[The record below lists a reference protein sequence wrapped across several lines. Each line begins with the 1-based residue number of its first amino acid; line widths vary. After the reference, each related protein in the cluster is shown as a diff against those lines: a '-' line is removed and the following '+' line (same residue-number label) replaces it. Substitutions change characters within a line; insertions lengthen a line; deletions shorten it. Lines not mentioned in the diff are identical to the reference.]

1 MQPVRWLCALGV
13 SFVLTC
19 VAAAQQPAPQPAP
32 RRPAPRP
39 PAIKPVATVQD
50 LMLAIVDPSA
60 DFIFGAV
67 ATTISIRGT
76 ETKAPQNDNEWAVV
90 RNHALTLV
98 EAANLLMVG
107 GRRIASPA
115 SIAAATVLSEE
126 SAAVADKAAS
136 IELTPEEIER
146 RVASNR
152 AAWIR
157 QAKELADAGM
167 QALKAAEAKDVDA
180 LLDSGDALDA
190 ACEHCHL
197 RYWYPKK

>member
-1 MQPVRWLCALGV
+1 MPVRSLCALGV
-13 SFVLTC
+13 SLVLTGT
-19 VAAAQQPAPQPAP
+19 AAAQQAAP
-32 RRPAPRP
+32 RRPVPRP

-50 LMLAIVDPSA
+50 LMLAMVDPSA

-90 RNHALTLV
+90 RNHALSLV
-98 EAANLLMVG
+98 EAANLLMVP

-126 SAAVADKAAS
+126 SASVADKAAS

-152 AAWIR
+152 GAWLR
-157 QAKELADAGM
+157 QAQELVDAAV

-180 LLDSGDALDA
+180 LLDSGDAIDA

-197 RYWYPKK
+197 KYWYPKDKKQ

>member
-19 VAAAQQPAPQPAP
+19 VAAAQQPAP

-115 SIAAATVLSEE
+115 SINAATVLSEE
-126 SAAVADKAAS
+126 SASVADKAAS

-180 LLDSGDALDA
+180 LLESGDALDA